1 MKKSVLSALGLL
13 AALTSPSLFAA
24 EVTLLNV
31 SYDPTRELYQ
41 DYNRIFSEYWQQQH
55 GDSVDVNQSH
65 GGSGKQARAVIEG
78 LRADVITLALA
89 QDINKVAQQGLVA
102 ADWESK
108 LPNHAAPFTSTIVFL
123 VRKDNPKHIKDWDDL
138 IRPDI
143 EVVIPNPKT
152 SGGARWNYM
161 AAWGYALHKTG
172 NEQGARDFVSKLYR
186 NVKVLD
192 SGARASTT
200 SFVER
205 DLGDVLIG
213 WENEAYLVLNELGKD
228 KFELVTPSE
237 SILAEPPVAV
247 VDKVAKKHGTEAVA
261 RAYVE
266 HLYSDEAQRIAG
278 KHYYRPSNPVIAK
291 EFAKQFA
298 PVKLFTIRDLEGDW
312 AKAQQKHFAS
322 GGTFDQLYQPGQ

>member
-1 MKKSVLSALGLL
+1 M
-13 AALTSPSLFAA
+13 
-24 EVTLLNV
+24 
-31 SYDPTRELYQ
+31 
-41 DYNRIFSEYWQQQH
+41 
-55 GDSVDVNQSH
+55 
-65 GGSGKQARAVIEG
+65 
-78 LRADVITLALA
+78 
-89 QDINKVAQQGLVA
+89 
-102 ADWESK
+102 
-108 LPNHAAPFTSTIVFL
+108 
-123 VRKDNPKHIKDWDDL
+123 
-138 IRPDI
+138 
-143 EVVIPNPKT
+143 
-152 SGGARWNYM
+152 
-161 AAWGYALHKTG
+161 HKTG
-172 NEQGARDFVSKLYR
+172 SEQGARDFVSKLYR

-192 SGARASTT
+192 SGARAATT

-261 RAYVE
+261 KAYVE

-291 EFAKQFA
+291 EFAKKFA
-298 PVKLFTIRDLEGDW
+298 PVKLFTIRELEGDW

>member
-1 MKKSVLSALGLL
+1 M
-13 AALTSPSLFAA
+13 
-24 EVTLLNV
+24 
-31 SYDPTRELYQ
+31 
-41 DYNRIFSEYWQQQH
+41 
-55 GDSVDVNQSH
+55 
-65 GGSGKQARAVIEG
+65 
-78 LRADVITLALA
+78 ITLALA

-123 VRKDNPKHIKDWDDL
+123 VRKDNPKQIKDWDDL

-143 EVVIPNPKT
+143 EVVTPNPKT
-152 SGGARWNYM
+152 SGGARWNYL

-172 NEQGARDFVSKLYR
+172 SEQGARDFVSKLYR

-192 SGARASTT
+192 SGARAATT

-261 RAYVE
+261 KAYVE

-298 PVKLFTIRDLEGDW
+298 PVKLFTIRELEGDW